1 MKVETP
7 KKKKITPESSLVT
20 VCVDLSKSTFHVVG
34 LDTGGNKI
42 LRKKFNR
49 EGFRDWLART
59 DLPRVIVAMEACGGA
74 QWWGTYCQSL
84 GHTPKLIPPHQVKPY
99 ATSQKNDYNDA
110 EAIGEAALR
119 PKTTSVPVKTPEQQD
134 LSMLIAARQGMIKER
149 TALAARIRAFL
160 LERGFALPQGIS
172 HLGERLS
179 TILDEGTNTLTIV
192 TRTLIRTLQ
201 SELSRLSET
210 IGEIETMMNALVK
223 TDETSRRL
231 QTIPGIGPMVSA
243 SLVAV
248 IGNPKRF
255 RNGRDMAAF
264 LGLVPSQHTSGDK
277 IRLGRITKHGDTG
290 LRSLLVEG
298 AQSAIRAAEM
308 TGSGKMKDGKLRA
321 WVLELKKR
329 KDTPNKV
336 AVALANKMVR
346 MAWAIW
352 TKGTTYTAAA

>member
-7 KKKKITPESSLVT
+7 KKAKAPLESPLAR

-34 LDTGGNKI
+34 LDAEGNKV
-42 LRKKFNR
+42 LRRKFNR
-49 EGFRDWLART
+49 ENFKEWLARP
-59 DLPRVIVAMEACGGA
+59 DLPKVIVAMEACGGA
-74 QWWGTYCQSL
+74 QWWGAYCQSL
-84 GHTPKLIPPHQVKPY
+84 GHTPMMIPPHQVKPY

-110 EAIGEAALR
+110 EAIGEASLR

-160 LERGFALPQGIS
+160 LERGFALPRGIG
-172 HLGERLS
+172 HLEGRLS
-179 TILDEGTNTLTIV
+179 DLLDDGTNSLTLV

-201 SELSRLSET
+201 SDLRHLSER
-210 IGEIETMMNALVK
+210 IGEIDSMIKALAR
-223 TDETSRRL
+223 TDETSQRL
-231 QTIPGIGPMVSA
+231 QTIPGVGPIVAA
-243 SLVAV
+243 SLIAV
-248 IGNPKRF
+248 IGDPGRF
-255 RNGRDMAAF
+255 ENGRDMAAF

-298 AQSAIRAAEM
+298 AHAAIQAAET

-321 WVLELKKR
+321 WILELKKR
-329 KDTPNKV
+329 KETPNKV
-336 AVALANKMVR
+336 AVALANKIAR

-352 TKGTTYTAAA
+352 TKGTIYTAAA

>member
-7 KKKKITPESSLVT
+7 KKTKVTPESALVT
-20 VCVDLSKSTFHVVG
+20 VCVDLSKNTFHVVG
-34 LDTGGNKI
+34 LDAEGKKI
-42 LRKKFNR
+42 LRRKFNR
-49 EGFRDWLART
+49 EGLVEWLARP

-84 GHTPKLIPPHQVKPY
+84 GHTPMMIPPHQVKPY
-99 ATSQKNDYNDA
+99 ATSQKNDFNDA
-110 EAIGEAALR
+110 EAIGEASLR
-119 PKTTSVPVKTPEQQD
+119 PRTTSVPVKTPNQQD

-179 TILDEGTNTLTIV
+179 MILDEGTNTLTLL
-192 TRTLIRTLQ
+192 TRTLIRMLQ
-201 SELSRLSET
+201 AELCHLSET
-210 IGEIETMMNALVK
+210 IDEIETMMKTLVK
-223 TDETSRRL
+223 TDETTRRL
-231 QTIPGIGPMVSA
+231 QTIPGVGPAA

-308 TGSGKMKDGKLRA
+308 TRSGKMKDGKLRC
-321 WVLELKKR
+321 WVLELKRR
-329 KDTPNKV
+329 KETPNKV
-336 AVALANKMVR
+336 AVALANKIVR

>member
-7 KKKKITPESSLVT
+7 KKKQITLEVSIVT
-20 VCVDLSKSTFHVVG
+20 VCVDLSKNTFHVVA
-34 LDTGGNKI
+34 LDADGKKI

-49 EGFRDWLART
+49 EAFKDWLSRPE
-59 DLPRVIVAMEACGGA
+59 LPRAIVAMEACGGA
-74 QWWGTYCQSL
+74 QWWGAYCQSL
-84 GHTPKLIPPHQVKPY
+84 GHTPRLIPPHHVKPF

-110 EAIGEAALR
+110 EAIGEASLR
-119 PKTTSVPVKTPEQQD
+119 PRTPSVPVKTPEQQD
-134 LSMLIAARQGMIKER
+134 LSMLIAIRQGMVKER

-160 LERGFALPQGIS
+160 LERGFTLSQGIS
-172 HLGERLS
+172 ALE
-179 TILDEGTNTLTIV
+179 
-192 TRTLIRTLQ
+192 
-201 SELSRLSET
+201 SRLSEILDDGSNT
-210 IGEIETMMNALVK
+210 LTLVARTAIRMLQEELRHLSEKIENLETMMK
-223 TDETSRRL
+223 TLTKVDETSRRL

-298 AQSAIRAAEM
+298 AQSAIRGAEM

-321 WVLELKKR
+321 WVLSLKKR
-329 KDTPNKV
+329 KDTPNKA

>member
-7 KKKKITPESSLVT
+7 KKSQITLEASIVT
-20 VCVDLSKSTFHVVG
+20 VCVDLSKNTFHVVA
-34 LDTGGNKI
+34 LDTDGKKI

-49 EGFRDWLART
+49 EAFKAWLGRPE
-59 DLPRVIVAMEACGGA
+59 LPRAIVAMEACGGA
-74 QWWGTYCQSL
+74 QWWGTYCHSL
-84 GHTPKLIPPHQVKPY
+84 GHTPRMIPPHHVKPF

-110 EAIGEAALR
+110 EAIGEASLR
-119 PKTTSVPVKTPEQQD
+119 PRTPSVPVKTPEQQD
-134 LSMLIAARQGMIKER
+134 LSMLIAIRQGMIKER

-160 LERGFALPQGIS
+160 LERGFTLSQGIS
-172 HLGERLS
+172 ALESRLS
-179 TILDEGTNTLTIV
+179 ALLDDGTNTLTLV
-192 TRTLIRTLQ
+192 TRTVIRMLQ
-201 SELSRLSET
+201 EELRHLSEK
-210 IGEIETMMNALVK
+210 IENLETMMK
-223 TDETSRRL
+223 TLTKVDETSRRL
-231 QTIPGIGPMVSA
+231 QTIPGIGPMLSA
-243 SLVAV
+243 SLLAV

-277 IRLGRITKHGDTG
+277 IRLGSITKHGDTG

-321 WVLELKKR
+321 WVLALKKR
-329 KDTPNKV
+329 KDTPNKA

-352 TKGTTYTAAA
+352 TQGTTYTAAA